1 YLERLQGPANI
12 PYPTQP
18 VPPVVHMGHP
28 AGGVKKLKITIN
40 KLSEDVVSKLQ
51 LPFTPDPWQIHLIPR
66 IQQGYDCIFVAGTGY
81 GKSLIFEGLAATGG
95 AEKTLVII
103 SPLKALE
110 RDQVGQASQKGLKA
124 IHINEDNTKTAA
136 LWKEAKTTA
145 QMIYISPEMALS
157 PSFIKLWKDA
167 KFRKRVQ
174 AVIVDEAHCIDEWGE
189 EFRPNTNFSGFS
201 ICCIPESVRSLV
213 LTRSIGSVMRRSL
226 SSRTMLHA

>member
-1 YLERLQGPANI
+1 MLSTQLPRTPPRPREHSLPNTASPSRRSYGTPRRRKTPISACLQ
-12 PYPTQP
+12 
-18 VPPVVHMGHP
+18 
-28 AGGVKKLKITIN
+28 GVKKLKITIN

-145 QMIYISPEMALS
+145 QMIYLFQKTSS
-157 PSFIKLWKDA
+157 KRRDA
-167 KFRKRVQ
+167 IACSMKQRVS
-174 AVIVDEAHCIDEWGE
+174 D
-189 EFRPNTNFSGFS
+189 
-201 ICCIPESVRSLV
+201 
-213 LTRSIGSVMRRSL
+213 
-226 SSRTMLHA
+226 